1 MGAFL
6 LAVLADGLEVLLGVG
21 PAGDG
26 HHLFGD
32 KRGRLLEVS
41 RGREL
46 LGELAGWI
54 RIVGQVTPVVTY
66 L

>member
-1 MGAFL
+1 MGPL
-6 LAVLADGLEVLLGVG
+6 RVLADGLEVLLGVG

-46 LGELAGWI
+46 LGELARVDSHRGT
-54 RIVGQVTPVVTY
+54 GHA
-66 L
+66 